1 MADVVDGMGDGSPV
15 SDSARLVQMLKEVV
29 THGAP
34 AQQARARELLV
45 PLERGDAD
53 EALIEA
59 ASLLVDAF
67 GHDPYLWR

>member
-1 MADVVDGMGDGSPV
+1 MENVVDDEAEGSPV
-15 SDSARLVQMLKEVV
+15 SDTARLVQSLKQVI

-34 AQQARARELLV
+34 AQQARARELLI
-45 PLERGDAD
+45 PLEQGDAD
-53 EALIEA
+53 EALVDA

>member
-1 MADVVDGMGDGSPV
+1 MADVVDDMGDASPV
-15 SDSARLVQMLKEVV
+15 SDTARLVQMLKEVV
-29 THGAP
+29 TRGAP
-34 AQQARARELLV
+34 AQQARARELLI

-53 EALIEA
+53 DALIEA

>member
-1 MADVVDGMGDGSPV
+1 MEDVVDDVGEEAPI
-15 SDSARLVQMLKEVV
+15 SDPARLVQMLKEVV

>member
-1 MADVVDGMGDGSPV
+1 MGDGSPV
-15 SDSARLVQMLKEVV
+15 SDTPRLVQMLKEVV

-34 AQQARARELLV
+34 AQQARARELLI

-53 EALIEA
+53 EASIEA
-59 ASLLVDAF
+59 ASLLLDAF